1 VSGELSIRVVG
12 NLDEFRYLAS
22 DWTALLQTSES
33 RGIFLTWEWLY
44 EWAQQ
49 YLGGNRLLI
58 LVVIDETGRIRGIAP
73 FYIRSVQPHH
83 SVGYRE
89 LAFLGTE
96 EVCSSH
102 LDIIAA
108 AAYKRLIWHRLYR
121 FLFQEGADE
130 WDVLTLEEIPS
141 TSTTIGAL
149 VDVFEEVGQVIE
161 IVKTT
166 GCPMISLPRSLAA
179 YRKTLSAT
187 RRYTLQRKYK
197 ALERL
202 GIVSYRH
209 IQKGPE
215 VAQAFDAFVRLHEKR
230 WANHESGG
238 GAFRRERFS
247 AFHRHLVNRFEQNG
261 WLSISLL
268 TVDDRPVAGIY
279 GFVYEDTYY
288 FYLPGF
294 DPDAAPQASPGMQ
307 VLSRRIEQAI
317 GEGLDFFD
325 LLQGDAVYKTAWAN
339 GMKRSLT
346 LRAYNRRGRALLLKL
361 AECIK
366 QAVKIAV
373 R

>member
-1 VSGELSIRVVG
+1 MSGELSIRVVG
-12 NLDEFRYLAS
+12 SLDEFERLAS

-44 EWAQQ
+44 EWTKQ

-73 FYIRSVQPHH
+73 CYIRSVLPHRG
-83 SVGYRE
+83 VGYRE

-108 AAYKRLIWHRLYR
+108 SACKRLIWHRLYR
-121 FLFQEGADE
+121 FLFQEAADE

-149 VDVFEEVGQVIE
+149 LDVFEEAGKVIE
-161 IVKTT
+161 ILKTT
-166 GCPMISLPRSLAA
+166 GCPVISLPRSLAA
-179 YRKTLSAT
+179 FRKTLSAT

-202 GIVSYRH
+202 GCVSYRH
-209 IQKGPE
+209 FQKGPD
-215 VAQAFDAFVRLHEKR
+215 VLQAFDALVRLHEMR
-230 WANHESGG
+230 WANRDAGR

-247 AFHRHLVNRFEQNG
+247 AFHRRLVTRFEENG

-268 TVDDRPVAGIY
+268 TLDDRPVAGIY
-279 GFVYEDTYY
+279 GFVYGDTYY

-294 DPDAAPQASPGMQ
+294 DPRAAPQASPGML

-325 LLQGDAVYKTAWAN
+325 LLQGDAAYKTAWAD
-339 GMKRSLT
+339 GVRRSLT
-346 LRAYNRRGRALLLKL
+346 LRAYNRRTRALLLKV
-361 AECIK
+361 AESVK
-366 QAVKIAV
+366 QAIKIAV